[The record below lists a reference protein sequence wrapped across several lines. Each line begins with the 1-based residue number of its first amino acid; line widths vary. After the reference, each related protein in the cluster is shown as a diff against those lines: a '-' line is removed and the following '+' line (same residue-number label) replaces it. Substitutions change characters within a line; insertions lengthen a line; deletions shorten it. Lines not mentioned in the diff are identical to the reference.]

1 MQALYDAHIFS
12 SQRLGGVSRH
22 YYELFKGMQQL
33 GCKVKVAGLFVKNH
47 YLLSDN
53 QYKKSFIYDPLQTLA
68 FVNRIL
74 LKQALSRIDK
84 NTVFHPSYPS
94 SYIARD
100 ILSVKKVVFTIHDM
114 IVEKEGCISADKRH
128 FAQNSSRIIAVSEA
142 TKRDI
147 VELWGIDPDKIAVVY
162 HAPSLRREIARQP
175 STSLPNN
182 YLLYV
187 GNRDG
192 YKNFTPFVRA
202 IAPLLKNDSDLYL
215 VYAGRS
221 NFSKKEGLLFQQLG
235 IEQKII
241 SVRKP
246 SDNEL
251 AYLYCRAKAF
261 AFPSLNEGFGIP
273 ILEAWACG
281 TPLILSDNPCF
292 KEIAAE
298 AGHYFTPDSEDS
310 IRNTVEEVLSNTSL
324 QTDLIRKGKSRLRLF
339 SWEKAI
345 GQTHK
350 VYQSLL

>member
-33 GCKVKVAGLFVKNH
+33 GCKVKVAGVFVKNQ
-47 YLLSDN
+47 YLLSDS
-53 QYKKSFIYDPLQTLA
+53 QYKKSFIYDPLKSLA
-68 FVNRIL
+68 FINRIL
-74 LKQALSRIDK
+74 LKQALKHINK
-84 NTVFHPSYPS
+84 ETVFHPSYPS
-94 SYIARD
+94 SYITQD
-100 ILSVKKVVFTIHDM
+100 ILSVKKTVFTIHDM
-114 IVEKEGCISADKRH
+114 IVEKGGCISADKLH
-128 FAQNSSRIIAVSEA
+128 FAQNAAGIIAVSEA

-147 VELWGIDPDKIAVVY
+147 VELWGIDPGKITVVY
-162 HAPSLRREIARQP
+162 HGPSLRCEIARKP
-175 STSLPNN
+175 SASLPNN

-187 GNRDG
+187 GNRSG
-192 YKNFTPFVRA
+192 YKNFIPFVRA

-221 NFSKKEGLLFQQLG
+221 HFSKEECLLFKQLG
-235 IEQKII
+235 IEQKMI
-241 SVRKP
+241 SVWKP

-251 AYLYCRAKAF
+251 AYLYCQAKAF

-281 TPLILSDNPCF
+281 APLILSDNPCF

-310 IRNTVEEVLSNTSL
+310 IRNTVEEVLSNPSL
-324 QTDLIRKGKSRLRLF
+324 RTDLIQKGKSRLRLF

-345 GQTHK
+345 DQTHK
-350 VYQSLL
+350 VYQSLV